1 MAQTFPYVFFSC
13 PCVDTTCPSSRVLK
27 ESKRLSQHSQP
38 EEEEGRTFDPRS
50 SRANYAL
57 YPLENLLYCE
67 DCHQIRCPR
76 CVNEEVITW
85 FCPSCLFEVPSSN
98 IKSDGNRCMR
108 SCFNCPVCTSPMIV
122 NSLDSEN
129 ERHARIGADGESAAS
144 QGPFYLACPYCQW
157 TSLEV
162 GLEFEKPQSISGQLA
177 RLQNGGKK
185 VPTLREH
192 ERARD
197 RRREIEDS
205 GQKFD
210 PDEELDAPPDV
221 TEMDHDLQFSNLTS
235 FYKNQLQSDSSGPY
249 GTDYGFGYGN
259 PNTLSR
265 IMSLYSSTNLKKAK
279 KDKPAA
285 MREAMGL
292 DEGLAE
298 FDPAGEETI
307 INRLKENDW
316 DSLTASDQRAAQLSD
331 DVRFTADLRPIPTLL
346 RTKRAKRCRTCR
358 HILARPETKISSSK
372 YKIKLL
378 ALNNIPHISLRA
390 LPNPQQFNT
399 STSSSMT
406 LPPAQPARPG
416 SPVNYDALQPFL
428 PHPFLLTIRNPL
440 FDSIHVTLATPAVT
454 PGRIASKI
462 TILCPEFD
470 VGANTDVWDEAL
482 NASNSSA
489 SGAGTG
495 SASAPGTLRGGRSG
509 ASLDPYGGGS
519 HALEA
524 GKIWDRGRNWTT
536 VVVEIV
542 PDRAEPAELE
552 GGLDED
558 EDVLEVPLF
567 VRIEYETE
575 VAVEEAREARE
586 REREREKAREKLG
599 GGNDVVG
606 EEKDKGEGRGTP
618 GLPPGKVR
626 REEAFWCVLGAG
638 RIGALPKL
646 G

>member
-76 CVNEEVITW
+76 CVSEEVITW

-108 SCFNCPVCTSPMIV
+108 SCFNCPVCTSPMYTA
-122 NSLDSEN
+122 SLDPEN
-129 ERHARIGADGESAAS
+129 ERARVGGDGESSS
-144 QGPFYLACPYCQW
+144 QGPFYLQCPYCQW
-157 TSLEV
+157 STLETGV
-162 GLEFEKPQSISGQLA
+162 EFDKPSNVSGQIA
-177 RLQNGGKK
+177 KIQNGGKII
-185 VPTLREH
+185 PSLRER
-192 ERARD
+192 EKARD
-197 RRREIEDS
+197 RRREADET

-210 PDEELDAPPDV
+210 PEDELQGLDASH
-221 TEMDHDLQFSNLTS
+221 MDHEMQFSNLTS
-235 FYKNQLQSDSSGPY
+235 FYKNQLQSDASGPY
-249 GTDYGFGYGN
+249 GADYGFGYGN
-259 PNTLSR
+259 PNNLSR
-265 IMSLYSSTNLKKAK
+265 IMSLYSSSNLKKAK
-279 KDKPAA
+279 KDKPTA
-285 MREAMGL
+285 MREAVGL
-292 DEGLAE
+292 DEGIVE
-298 FDPAGEETI
+298 YDPASEEAI
-307 INRLKENDW
+307 ISRIKEGGW
-316 DSLTASDQRAAQLSD
+316 DGTTTSESRATQLSD

-358 HILARPETKISSSK
+358 HILARPETKISSSR

-406 LPPAQPARPG
+406 LPPAQPTPPG
-416 SPVNYDALQPFL
+416 APVNYDALQPFL

-482 NASNSSA
+482 NASNPT
-489 SGAGTG
+489 SGAGSG
-495 SASAPGTLRGGRSG
+495 SASAPGTLRGRPGVSM
-509 ASLDPYGGGS
+509 DPYGGGS

-542 PDRAEPAELE
+542 PDRAEASELE

-586 REREREKAREKLG
+586 REREREKARAKLG
-599 GGNDVVG
+599 GA
-606 EEKDKGEGRGTP
+606 KDEGDDKEGGDGGRGTP
-618 GLPPGKVR
+618 ALPPGKVR